1 MSEEVGNTMAELAR
15 QLMTLTL
22 SETASES
29 TLTSMQL
36 FGLGTLILFLFL
48 IATLVRSNSLVGLAV
63 RKSILGDAVVRLGD
77 NLNDVTRRITNGI
90 AKATSRYE
98 SRDRTKRSIN
108 YRTAR
113 R

>member
-1 MSEEVGNTMAELAR
+1 MSEELGNTMTEMAR
-15 QLMTLTL
+15 QLWTLTL
-22 SETASES
+22 SETASDS
-29 TLTSMQL
+29 TLTTMQF
-36 FGLGTLILFLFL
+36 FGLGTLILFMFL
-48 IATLVRSNSLVGLAV
+48 ITTLVKSNSLFGQAI

-77 NLNDVTRRITNGI
+77 NLNDVTRRIFNGV

-98 SRDRTKRSIN
+98 SIDLAKRSIN

>member
-1 MSEEVGNTMAELAR
+1 MPEEVGSTMAEMAR
-15 QLMTLTL
+15 QLWTLTL
-22 SETASES
+22 SETASDS
-29 TLTSMQL
+29 TLTSMQI
-36 FGLGTLILFLFL
+36 FGLGALVLFMFL

-90 AKATSRYE
+90 AKATARYD
-98 SRDRTKRSIN
+98 SDRKKRGIN